1 MLTINNLT
9 VSYGDKIILE
19 NLQVNFEMAKI
30 HGLVGL
36 NGAGKTT
43 LLNTIYGF
51 KAKDTGQV
59 LLDEEPLKR
68 TDVAYL
74 ETENF
79 YYSNITGKEY
89 LSLFSRSTNDYDLDE
104 WNKLFKLPLDKLID
118 SYSTGMKKKLAVMAV
133 LKQDKKIL
141 ILDEPFNGLD
151 IESSKILSL
160 IIDKLKEKEKTI
172 LITSHILQSLT
183 NICDYIHYLDKKTIA
198 FTRDK
203 NNFSNIE
210 NEIFKDMEAGYKEL
224 IDQIIS

>member
-9 VSYGDKIILE
+9 VSYGKKIVLE
-19 NLQVNFEMAKI
+19 RLQLNLEFAKI

-43 LLNTIYGF
+43 LLNTLYGF
-51 KAKDTGQV
+51 KSKDSG
-59 LLDEEPLKR
+59 LILYNDLPLKR
-68 TDVAYL
+68 IVVSYL

-89 LSLFSRSTNDYDLDE
+89 LSLFQRLTNDYNLDD
-104 WNKLFKLPLDKLID
+104 WNKIFKLPLDQLID
-118 SYSTGMKKKLAVMAV
+118 SYSTGMKKKLVLMAI
-133 LKQDKKIL
+133 LKQDKEIV

-160 IIDKLKEKEKTI
+160 IIARLKEKGRTI
-172 LITSHILQSLT
+172 IITSHILESLT
-183 NICDYIHYLDKKTIA
+183 NICDYIHYLDNKVIS

-203 NNFSNIE
+203 NNYDNLE
-210 NEIFKDMEAGYKEL
+210 NEIFNGMEAEHKEL
-224 IDQIIS
+224 INNII

>member
-210 NEIFKDMEAGYKEL
+210 NEIFKDMEAGHKEL